1 MDTIITITTIITI
14 KIKIP
19 SSNDGIF
26 VLMSE
31 NKLFGFR
38 IKAKIE
44 HRYKG
49 YGTSHGE
56 DGDDGEYLSQ
66 KSVSYSGER
75 RATDRSR

>member
-1 MDTIITITTIITI
+1 
-14 KIKIP
+14 
-19 SSNDGIF
+19 
-26 VLMSE
+26 MSE

-66 KSVSYSGER
+66 KSVSYGGES
-75 RATDRSR
+75 RAPD